1 MESPNFCLKI
11 CLLIACA
18 TFVITEISSDFTSV
32 NTFTLAILPSS
43 LLATSTCTT
52 SGQYNFHDFR
62 SRPLPNYFPSIN
74 LITFIISF
82 SHVRGWKLL
91 TQFLASSSTLTF
103 LLFFMT
109 LRQSKII
116 LSFQNYCT
124 LSHHVFTFTS
134 TVPSPGTLKDGRLKL
149 VLEYRN

>member
-74 LITFIISF
+74 LIIFYYF
-82 SHVRGWKLL
+82 
-91 TQFLASSSTLTF
+91 FLSCQGLET
-103 LLFFMT
+103 
-109 LRQSKII
+109 IDP
-116 LSFQNYCT
+116 
-124 LSHHVFTFTS
+124 VFGFKFYANVSAVFYDTAT
-134 TVPSPGTLKDGRLKL
+134 K
-149 VLEYRN
+149 